1 MQLFTSVGPNK
12 CAGKYCYP
20 SSSLISKVNSLGF
33 FFFLIKTFSVLL
45 EYSHFKRNRLTVQCM
60 FTYFI

>member
-20 SSSLISKVNSLGF
+20 YSSLISKKSIPW